1 MIGNRDGLIIL
12 LFLFSLFF
20 SCSSKTDEE
29 KLPVVQLKGTVLQS
43 DSLLLGHKIVAMV
56 DSHLVVPTWK
66 SDYLYDVYEMRGDS
80 ILLKDRLIQRGQG
93 PYELTVSEEM
103 YDVVSNRLVIYDC
116 NVGKG
121 FLLEGDSIEEMMD
134 YTRWKSLGKFHSE
147 VYISKMVIETDS
159 TVVTTFMQGGFESF
173 LGRYNLNTGKHSIL
187 YGLWPD
193 DGFDGSD
200 YVKQKVY
207 ANGSLL
213 KCPNKNLFLVSAQMG
228 QYAEIFK
235 IEQDSIVPISK
246 LFDLYPQYGV
256 DDDGLNVRY
265 AKNNMRGLDISV
277 TSDFIYVMPD
287 KGTIEEYVQN
297 IQNSDSYN
305 YTDDVFVYDWNGELR
320 RRFKLDNG
328 ILTLFVGE
336 GNCFLYGKTVDREK
350 YEEEIVRFELGTGS

>member
-1 MIGNRDGLIIL
+1 MIGNRNGLIAL

-20 SCSSKTDEE
+20 SCCSKTDGE
-29 KLPVVQLKGTVLQS
+29 KLPIVQLKGTVLQS
-43 DSLLLGHKIVAMV
+43 DSLLLGHKVVAIV
-56 DSHLVVPTWK
+56 DSHLVMPTWK
-66 SDYLYDVYEMRGDS
+66 NEYLYDIYKMKGDS
-80 ILLKDRLIQRGQG
+80 LLLKDRLIQRGQG

-121 FLLEGDSIEEMMD
+121 FLLKGDSIDKMID
-134 YTRWKSLGKFHSE
+134 YTCWRSLEKFHNE
-147 VYISKMVIETDS
+147 VYISKMVFETDS
-159 TVVTTFMQGGFESF
+159 TMVTTFMQDGFESF

-193 DGFDGSD
+193 DGFDGSA

-213 KCPNKNLFLVSAQMG
+213 KCPDKNLFLVSAQMG
-228 QYAEIFK
+228 QYAEIFN
-235 IEQDSIVPISK
+235 IEQDRIVSITK
-246 LFDLYPQYGV
+246 LFDLYPQYEV
-256 DDDGLNVRY
+256 ADDGLNVRY
-265 AKNNMRGLDISV
+265 ARDNMRGLDISV

-305 YTDDVFVYDWNGELR
+305 YTNDVFVYDWNGELR
-320 RRFKLDNG
+320 RRFKLDYDV
-328 ILTLFVGE
+328 LTLLVSE
-336 GNCFLYGKTVDREK
+336 DNCFLYGKTIDGET
-350 YEEEIVRFELGTGS
+350 YEENIVRFELEIDP